1 MSTAQLVKSGFTVLM
16 AVYQKDNVG
25 LFEKAV
31 TSIYQNSL
39 LPDDFVLVVDG
50 PVPDTLG
57 QKIDQLSHQHP
68 MRVIR
73 LPENQG
79 LANALNKGLKCI
91 QTTWVMRA
99 DADDIN
105 LPNRFEKLIQN
116 SGDNVDIVGSAIR
129 EIDENGKYTGSRSV
143 PLSHLEICEYAKRR
157 NPFNH
162 MAVMFR
168 KDLAVRKMGYP
179 NIYLREDYALWAV
192 LLSDGARA
200 INLPDELVEAHAGES
215 LMKRRGG
222 FKYALAEFKLQIF
235 LVRYRI
241 KSPLLATIDVL
252 LRGGVFCLPWHLRAK
267 IYQSR
272 LRKPLAIKN
281 E

>member
-1 MSTAQLVKSGFTVLM
+1 MSLNQLVKNGFTVLM

-31 TSIYQNSL
+31 TSVYQNSL

-57 QKIDQLSHQHP
+57 QKINQLSYQHP
-68 MRVIR
+68 IRVMW

-79 LANALNKGLKCI
+79 LANALNEGLKHI

-105 LPNRFEKLIQN
+105 LPNRFEKLIQ
-116 SGDNVDIVGSAIR
+116 SASEDIDIVGSAIS
-129 EIDENGKYTGSRSV
+129 EVDEDGKYTGSRNV
-143 PLSHLEICEYAKRR
+143 PLSHVEICRYAKRR

-168 KDLAVRKMGYP
+168 RDLVVLHKGYP
-179 NIYLREDYALWAV
+179 NLYLREDYALWAV
-192 LLSDGARA
+192 LLGEGARA
-200 INLPDELVEAHAGES
+200 INLPDELVEAYAGDA
-215 LMKRRGG
+215 LIRRRGG
-222 FKYALAEFKLQIF
+222 FKYAMAEVKLQIF
-235 LVRYRI
+235 LVRYGI
-241 KSPLLATIDVL
+241 KSPLLACMDAI
-252 LRGGVFCLPWHLRAK
+252 LRGGIFCLPSPLRAK
-267 IYQSR
+267 IYQTA
-272 LRKPLAIKN
+272 LRKPSRL
-281 E
+281 

>member
-1 MSTAQLVKSGFTVLM
+1 VITHQLVEGGFTVLM
-16 AVYQKDNVG
+16 AVYQKDNIE
-25 LFEKAV
+25 LFERAV
-31 TSIYQNSL
+31 SSVYQNSS

-50 PVPDTLG
+50 PVPNTLR

-68 MRVIR
+68 MKVIW

-79 LANALNKGLKCI
+79 LANALNEGLRHI

-105 LPNRFEKLIQN
+105 LPDRFEKLIQN

-129 EIDENGKYTGSRSV
+129 EIDKNGKCTGSRSV

-168 KDLAVRKMGYP
+168 KDLVVRNKGYP
-179 NIYLREDYALWAV
+179 NLYLREDYALWAV
-192 LLSDGARA
+192 LLNDGAKA
-200 INLPDELVEAHAGES
+200 INLPDELVEAYAGDA

-222 FKYALAEFKLQIF
+222 FKYALAELKLQIF

-241 KSPLLATIDVL
+241 KSPLLACIDTI
-252 LRGGVFCLPWHLRAK
+252 LRGGIFCLPWYLRAK
-267 IYQSR
+267 IYQSA
-272 LRKPLAIKN
+272 LRKPSRL
-281 E
+281 

>member
-39 LPDDFVLVVDG
+39 LPDDFILVVDG

-57 QKIDQLSHQHP
+57 QKINQLSHQHP
-68 MRVIR
+68 MRVIW

-79 LANALNKGLKCI
+79 LANALNEGLKRI

-105 LPNRFEKLIQN
+105 LPNRFEKLIKN

-129 EIDENGKYTGSRSV
+129 ENDKNGKYTGSRSV

-168 KDLAVRKMGYP
+168 KDLVVRNMGYP
-179 NIYLREDYALWAV
+179 NLYLREDYALWAV
-192 LLSDGARA
+192 LLSGGARA
-200 INLPDELVEAHAGES
+200 LNLPDELVEAYAGDA
-215 LMKRRGG
+215 LIQRRGG
-222 FKYALAEFKLQIF
+222 FKYAMAEVKLQIF
-235 LVRYRI
+235 LVRYGI
-241 KSPLLATIDVL
+241 KSPLLACIDTL
-252 LRGGVFCLPWHLRAK
+252 LRGGIFCLPWYLRAK
-267 IYQSR
+267 IYQAT
-272 LRKPLAIKN
+272 LRKPLTIKK
-281 E
+281 